1 MHTDEGTIVYST
13 ATTPAMAQER
23 VRFCASIL
31 QQQSAERG
39 VFLANAGCFCL
50 ILCDYLSIKIN
61 TLEKEYRHDLD
72 LLKGLAI
79 IAVVLYHAGW
89 CKSGYLGVDVFLVI
103 NGYLVVP
110 KVISDIE
117 ERRFHYYSFLEK
129 KVFRLL
135 PLVLLISEL
144 SLAIGYWGMLPHDL
158 RFLSEETVAASAF
171 MNNILQAITTQNYW
185 AAIYQKVLMHTWFL
199 GVLFQFYV
207 VFPLL
212 MLLFKRHMRAVLIV
226 LTMLSLAAYLL
237 PIDSIGNKYYLFPY
251 RFFEIAIGGLVA
263 IKSFKVSASIKYLS
277 LCGLF
282 LMIFFGTFTIGE
294 RAMPYN
300 LVGGTNTIRESFL
313 PREVMVLLTV
323 LFAVLSVPRDGS
335 ATKWTTFGLQSK
347 VLAPLGRMSL
357 SVFIWHQPLFAFY
370 RYFFADELS
379 LGILCCLIGIALSLS
394 VFTYHVIEK
403 RTSVNYV
410 SRICLILSFLIINAF
425 ALWIYK
431 KGGVV
436 RDIPELDM
444 HEGVTDPMV
453 FERYTDRIYQFDQ
466 EFSLDSPKK
475 KILVVGNS
483 FARDFAN
490 ILLESSIKDSIQ
502 LSYHYGIEDCP
513 LSRVRQ
519 CDRIYFFGWKHDVPA
534 TVWQNLKQGA
544 EIWGIGTKNH
554 GTSNGIIYKN
564 RYHHDYFS
572 QRIFIRQ
579 DFFSANYLFCEEWQ
593 DHYVDLLSLTLQP
606 DSMVPVFT
614 PDHHLITYDGRH
626 LTPAGTRYYA
636 HLLRLQMDD
645 NEE

>member
-1 MHTDEGTIVYST
+1 M
-13 ATTPAMAQER
+13 
-23 VRFCASIL
+23 
-31 QQQSAERG
+31 
-39 VFLANAGCFCL
+39 
-50 ILCDYLSIKIN
+50 
-61 TLEKEYRHDLD
+61 EKEYRHDLD

-79 IAVVLYHAGW
+79 IAVVLYHADW
-89 CKSGYLGVDVFLVI
+89 CKSGYLGVDVFFVL

-110 KVISDIE
+110 KVMKGIE
-117 ERRFHYYSFLEK
+117 EGKFRYFSFLEK
-129 KVFRLL
+129 KIFRLL
-135 PLVLLISEL
+135 PLVLLISGL

-158 RFLSEETVAASAF
+158 RFLSEEVMAASVFAE
-171 MNNILQAITTQNYW
+171 NILQSITTQNYW

-212 MLLFKRHMRAVLIV
+212 MLLFKRQMRTVLII

-237 PIDSIGNKYYLFPY
+237 PIDSIGNKYYLLPY

-282 LMIFFGTFTIGE
+282 LMIFFGAFTIGE

-323 LFAVLSVPRDGS
+323 LFAVLSVLRDGS
-335 ATKWTTFGLQSK
+335 ATKLTTFGQQSK
-347 VLAPLGRMSL
+347 LLAPLGRMSL
-357 SVFIWHQPLFAFY
+357 SIFLWHQPLFAFY

-379 LGILCCLIGIALSLS
+379 PAVLCGLIGITLFLSF
-394 VFTYHVIEK
+394 FTYYIIEK
-403 RTSVNYV
+403 RIPINKL
-410 SRICLILSFLIINAF
+410 SRICLILSFLIVNGS
-425 ALWIYK
+425 ALWIYQ
-431 KGGVV
+431 KGGIV
-436 RDIPELDM
+436 RDIPELDIK
-444 HEGVTDPMV
+444 EGETDPMI
-453 FERYTDRIYQFDQ
+453 FEQYTDRIFQYDR
-466 EFSLDSPKK
+466 EFSEDNPKK
-475 KILVVGNS
+475 KILVIGNS

-490 ILLESSIKDSIQ
+490 ILLESSVANSIQ
-502 LSYHYGIEDCP
+502 LSYHYAFVDCP
-513 LSRVRQ
+513 MSRIRQ
-519 CDRIYFFGWKHDVPA
+519 CDRIFFFGWKHEVPE
-534 TVWQNLKQGA
+534 TVWKNLRAGS

-579 DFFSANYLFCEEWQ
+579 DYFSANYLFCEEWQ

-614 PDHHLITYDGRH
+614 PDYHFISYDGRH

-645 NEE
+645 YEE